1 MEELLVS
8 LWSIL
13 SFCFFFKNLIEI
25 YLQYL
30 SSPLTSYFFYINHCY
45 KHIQIYQHIN
55 KPVESLLCCMCVY
68 VSKAGLLASYY
79 QSGGHSWR
87 RLILPFSTVALIICS
102 SSSDGRAPSMSSS
115 MPHSTSDCQLKL
127 SMSSLGNNVT
137 KISWV
142 FLPRHCQTTQSHTDV
157 PFFWLLQTFLV
168 PFCEVSQILGTG
180 IVL

>member
-8 LWSIL
+8 LWLIL
-13 SFCFFFKNLIEI
+13 SFCFFFKYLIEI
-25 YLQYL
+25 NLHYF
-30 SSPLTSYFFYINHCY
+30 SSPLTSYFFYINLCY

-79 QSGGHSWR
+79 QSGGHPWR

-102 SSSDGRAPSMSSS
+102 SSSDGWAPSMSSS
-115 MPHSTSDCQLKL
+115 MPRSTLDCQLKL
-127 SMSSLGNNVT
+127 FMSSLGRNVT
-137 KISWV
+137 KVSWM
-142 FLPRHCQTTQSHTDV
+142 FLPCHCQKTQSHTDV

-180 IVL
+180 VVL